1 MDAVADD
8 KMNEFELYTMMFFWI
23 DNYYA
28 DSTDDRINNLIGEM
42 NPFLWQDIGSADP
55 ANYDEFCR
63 YMKGKTITLDNSF
76 ELAKTFA
83 KTIDYVDV
91 TEAFEESDYDKWKNG
106 CKRYIAEEH
115 KGGEAREI

>member
-1 MDAVADD
+1 
-8 KMNEFELYTMMFFWI
+8 MNEFELYTMMFFWI

-55 ANYDEFCR
+55 AYYDEFCR

-76 ELAKTFA
+76 ELAKNFA